1 MRDLSHMLRHHN
13 RRRGL
18 FVKLAATEVLD
29 ITTRSGVDF
38 VVVDLEHSQVSEAEG
53 LCLVRHAAAIGL
65 PALVRIP
72 ELDRGAVNRLLEA
85 GARGIQLS
93 TVRSVAQV
101 RALRAAT
108 RYAPEGH
115 RSVSLAHPAAAYGEV
130 PLPDY
135 LESQRRSPPEL
146 VVQIETATTDDPLP
160 ELLAAGA
167 DVAFVGTTD
176 LSVDLGLDAARVR
189 ERVEAI
195 ASAAEGAGVE
205 LGGFALDHP
214 QVTYD
219 IRGSDV
225 SLLRAAVVEY
235 AKEHASA

>member
-1 MRDLSHMLRHHN
+1 MLRRRN

-29 ITTRSGVDF
+29 ITARSGVDF
-38 VVVDLEHSQVSEAEG
+38 VVVDLEHSQLSEAEG
-53 LCLVRHAAAIGL
+53 LRLVRHAAAIGL

-85 GARGIQLS
+85 GAHGIQLS

-101 RALRAAT
+101 RGLRAAT
-108 RYAPEGH
+108 RYAPEGD

-135 LESQRRSPPEL
+135 LDTQRVSPPEL
-146 VVQIETATTDDPLP
+146 VIQIETATTDDPLP

-219 IRGSDV
+219 ISGSDV
-225 SLLRAAVVEY
+225 ALLRAAVIEH
-235 AKEHASA
+235 AREHASA

>member
-1 MRDLSHMLRHHN
+1 MLRQRN

-29 ITTRSGVDF
+29 IAARSGVDF
-38 VVVDLEHSQVSEAEG
+38 VVVDLEHSQLSEADA
-53 LCLVRHAAAIGL
+53 LRLTRHAAAIGL
-65 PALVRIP
+65 PALVRLP

-108 RYAPEGH
+108 RYAPEGD
-115 RSVSLAHPAAAYGEV
+115 RSVSLAHPSADYGGA
-130 PLPDY
+130 PIADY
-135 LESQRRSPPEL
+135 LEAQRVAPPEL
-146 VVQIETATTDDPLP
+146 VIQIETATTDDPL
-160 ELLAAGA
+160 EEVLGAGA
-167 DVAFVGTTD
+167 DVEFVGTTD
-176 LSVDLGLDAARVR
+176 LSVDLGLDAGRLR

-195 ASAAEGAGVE
+195 AGAAETAGVE

-219 IRGSDV
+219 VSGSDV
-225 SLLRAAVVEY
+225 ALLRAAVM
-235 AKEHASA
+235 EHAREPASA